1 MRNSATSSFDSPEF
15 NIKDF
20 DVLWLDDH
28 LSQLVTPVHPSLLRQ
43 RPAMEMWL
51 GQVLVDFVDERG
63 GEVAIQDVRK
73 HLSEVALG
81 DSTALSFAEHEAGS
95 LRNLLYTHP
104 DVMLK
109 EIAQVFFNS
118 PTRPLF
124 PICRTPF
131 PPYVRNEFS
140 FCVQELHFDTHLGS
154 FTGTQEKCVDIAL
167 AVDMLHYA
175 TVPNAFDVAVL
186 ISGDADFLPALVR
199 TRQKAR
205 LTPHSLHFSR
215 HPYFPLD
222 TCRFPP
228 PP

>member
-109 EIAQVFFNS
+109 EIAQVFLI
-118 PTRPLF
+118 R
-124 PICRTPF
+124 RHTPF
-131 PPYVRNEFS
+131 SPYV
-140 FCVQELHFDTHLGS
+140 
-154 FTGTQEKCVDIAL
+154 
-167 AVDMLHYA
+167 
-175 TVPNAFDVAVL
+175 VP
-186 ISGDADFLPALVR
+186 
-199 TRQKAR
+199 
-205 LTPHSLHFSR
+205 
-215 HPYFPLD
+215 
-222 TCRFPP
+222 RFPHMSEMNSLFAFFFSQGQLGVVRRP
-228 PP
+228 GARRREAEGGGGERGVAEGGEKPSAGLGEAIRVAESLLDVDP

>member
-140 FCVQELHFDTHLGS
+140 FCVFFLAGAAGRRQAAGS
-154 FTGTQEKCVDIAL
+154 KEAGGGGGRGGEGGCGGGGEA
-167 AVDMLHYA
+167 
-175 TVPNAFDVAVL
+175 
-186 ISGDADFLPALVR
+186 
-199 TRQKAR
+199 
-205 LTPHSLHFSR
+205 
-215 HPYFPLD
+215 
-222 TCRFPP
+222 
-228 PP
+228 